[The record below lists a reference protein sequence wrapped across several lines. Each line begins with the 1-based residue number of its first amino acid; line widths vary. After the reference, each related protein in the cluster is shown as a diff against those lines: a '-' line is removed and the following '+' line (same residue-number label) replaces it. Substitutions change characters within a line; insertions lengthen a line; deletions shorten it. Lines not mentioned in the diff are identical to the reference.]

1 MSVEPS
7 TWRNRRNNWKG
18 RWLQENGRVESSG
31 PSLPTWTHYS
41 TTIRGPISFV
51 RNPETSWEAPTSQV
65 HTKPVT
71 LKPVGKSEILSHHTS
86 PLSQHHIIRRKPP
99 SLTFSW
105 VGDFPEAC
113 LRDWFLTCLNL
124 SSNNNKKKT
133 PRWETLRTKTAV
145 YTNMEAL
152 AITPPHG
159 SGKRKW
165 INKVLNPKLVLKN
178 IIGPGIQCSDFYRGY
193 WRGFCLLSLK
203 ELLVPGILDA
213 WGKFG
218 LVSAHM
224 PEPLLPVQCNST
236 GKISSLWLISG
247 RGKGRLRYMSKLF
260 P

>member
-1 MSVEPS
+1 M
-7 TWRNRRNNWKG
+7 
-18 RWLQENGRVESSG
+18 
-31 PSLPTWTHYS
+31 
-41 TTIRGPISFV
+41 

-65 HTKPVT
+65 HTKPAT

-86 PLSQHHIIRRKPP
+86 PLAQHHIIRRKPP

-105 VGDFPEAC
+105 GGDFPEAC
-113 LRDWFLTCLNL
+113 PRDWFLTCLNL

-178 IIGPGIQCSDFYRGY
+178 IIGPGIQCSNFYRGY
-193 WRGFCLLSLK
+193 WRGFCLLSLR

-213 WGKFG
+213 WGKFE

-224 PEPLLPVQCNST
+224 PEPLLPAQCNST
-236 GKISSLWLISG
+236 GKISSLWFRFRFAVLKVIWNCKGLLIAKTILWNNKAAYHISQFQNIAQS
-247 RGKGRLRYMSKLF
+247 YSN
-260 P
+260 